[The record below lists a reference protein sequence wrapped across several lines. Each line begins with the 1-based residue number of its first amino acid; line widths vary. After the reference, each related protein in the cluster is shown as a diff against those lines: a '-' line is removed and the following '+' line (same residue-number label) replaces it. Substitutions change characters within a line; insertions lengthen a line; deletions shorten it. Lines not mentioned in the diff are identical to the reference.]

1 MRLLLFVFLCPI
13 IVVAQEP
20 DRAEPPVVSL
30 KEASKQYELELKEA
44 KDRYRLTLNELLK
57 IAASADDQ
65 DEIKRIQEELKRI
78 EVEAIHDEIAVARK
92 KIEGTRWTWTSKIS
106 GPHSHGLRFLPD
118 AKISFGSPEVSAWT
132 MVEPYVLV
140 MRIDEGLYLLEF
152 DEKYTRYKIKH
163 FKTAPHNILPGQIL
177 PGKAVR

>member
-1 MRLLLFVFLCPI
+1 MRPLVFALLFPI
-13 IVVAQEP
+13 ILVAQEP
-20 DRAEPPVVSL
+20 VGAEPPALSM
-30 KEASKQYELELKEA
+30 KEASEKYELEIKEA

-57 IAASADDQ
+57 VAATADDQ

-106 GPHSHGLRFLPD
+106 GPHSHGLQFLPD
-118 AKISFGSPEVSAWT
+118 ARISFGSPEVSAWT
-132 MVEPYVLV
+132 MVEPHVLV
-140 MRIDEGLYLLEF
+140 MRIDDGLYLLEF

-163 FKTAPHNILPGQIL
+163 YKTAPHNIVPGQIL